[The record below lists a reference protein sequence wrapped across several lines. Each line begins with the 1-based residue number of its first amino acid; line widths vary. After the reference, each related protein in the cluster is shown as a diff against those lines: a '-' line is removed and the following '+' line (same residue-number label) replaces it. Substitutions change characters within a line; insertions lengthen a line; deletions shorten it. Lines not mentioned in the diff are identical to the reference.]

1 MALEINWIVSEM
13 DRSTEDGLV
22 TTVHWRAVG
31 VDGEHSADVY
41 GAIGLERGEDFVA
54 FDDLTEEVV
63 VGWVKDKLG
72 EESVANYETSLANQ
86 IAEKKAPKTARGLPW
101 ANSGLSE

>member
-13 DRSTEDGLV
+13 DHSTEDGLV

-72 EESVANYETSLANQ
+72 EESVTSYETSIANQ